1 MSVQQRLRVA
11 FEDVFPLGAFMLGV
25 CEAVEDFDLVRAARE
40 SGREPGDVQTRD
52 KVSGKRVWS
61 VRVVDADPDARKGQA
76 ELTVKIDAD
85 HCPTPPPSQMVGP
98 FRPVVFEGL
107 TLTPY
112 IDENGR
118 RARLAYS
125 MRASGFAD
133 AGKGDAGKSGSHAP
147 AKAAS
152 AAAVPA

>member
-11 FEDVFPLGAFMLGV
+11 FEDVFPVGAFMLGA
-25 CEAVEDFDLVRAARE
+25 CEPVEDFDLVRQARE
-40 SGREPGDVQTRD
+40 SGKEPGDVQTRD
-52 KVSGKRVWS
+52 KVTGKRVWA
-61 VRVVDADPDARKGQA
+61 VRVVDADPEARKGQA

-85 HCPTPPPSQMVGP
+85 HCPTPPASQMIGP
-98 FRPVVFEGL
+98 FRPVAFEGL

-125 MRASGFAD
+125 LRASGFAEV
-133 AGKGDAGKSGSHAP
+133 GKAGSHAP
-147 AKAAS
+147 AKTSSSASSS
-152 AAAVPA
+152 AA